1 MFDGLTKLAII
12 WGLLSYTAPK
22 DKKTLSWLS
31 YLLKLHINEMKAN
44 KTLIKKINYILDNIE
59 IYGKERQVKQDSNLV
74 YNYLVLFAEDSL
86 QFVNNHKK
94 IRSYN
99 RIIELCLDKYNPDL
113 VECERAIEF
122 SNDVNQILRK
132 LL

>member
-1 MFDGLTKLAII
+1 MNLLTKLAVI
-12 WGLLSYTAPK
+12 WGLLSYTEPK
-22 DKKTLSWLS
+22 DKKALAWIN
-31 YLLKLHINEMKAN
+31 YLIKLHIKEI
-44 KTLIKKINYILDNIE
+44 KTDKTTIKRINYILENIE
-59 IYGKERQVKQDSNLV
+59 KYGNEKQVKQDSNLV

-113 VECERAIEF
+113 VECERAEEF
-122 SNDVNQILRK
+122 SSGVNQILRK

>member
-1 MFDGLTKLAII
+1 MKLLTKLAII
-12 WGLLSYTAPK
+12 WGLLSYTEPK

-31 YLLKLHINEMKAN
+31 YLLKLYINEMKAN

-113 VECERAIEF
+113 IECERAEEF
-122 SNDVNQILRK
+122 SNGVNQILRK

>member
-1 MFDGLTKLAII
+1 MNLLTKLAVI
-12 WGLLSYTAPK
+12 WGLLSYTEPK
-22 DKKTLSWLS
+22 DKKALAWIN
-31 YLLKLHINEMKAN
+31 YLIKLHIKEI
-44 KTLIKKINYILDNIE
+44 KTDKTTIKRINYILENIE
-59 IYGKERQVKQDSNLV
+59 KYGNERQVKQDSNLV